1 MKYIRVSMWISR
13 YSIVITSEWFTRVTC
28 AVSYNDIHVMVCV
41 IMNIARLSRYS
52 HGQNSCRKW
61 SFEPLLTWTW
71 MVTWFRRSRRNSKRV
86 REDDFACEYAYCAN
100 NRIPGLIDVP
110 LCRYNYLYVH
120 LKEWKKYKGYS
131 LNCSFLKRKFDAFFS
146 TFLRV
151 II

>member
-28 AVSYNDIHVMVCV
+28 AVSYNDIHVMVRV
-41 IMNIARLSRYS
+41 IMNIARLTRYS

-61 SFEPLLTWTW
+61 SFESLLTWTW

-100 NRIPGLIDVP
+100 NRIHGLIGVS